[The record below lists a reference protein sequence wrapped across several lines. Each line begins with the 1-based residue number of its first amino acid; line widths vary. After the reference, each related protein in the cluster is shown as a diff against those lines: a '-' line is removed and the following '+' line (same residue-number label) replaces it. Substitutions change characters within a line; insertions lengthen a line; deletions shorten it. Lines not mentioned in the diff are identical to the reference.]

1 MIERLPCSSEF
12 AAHPLVLGAAE
23 EMLLPHCKKIQFK
36 VTHTVSMNRG
46 SLDLSDWTVFAG
58 HRDDPESAA
67 PS

>member
-23 EMLLPHCKKIQFK
+23 ELLLPHTKKIQFK
-36 VTHTVSMNRG
+36 VTHYHMNRG